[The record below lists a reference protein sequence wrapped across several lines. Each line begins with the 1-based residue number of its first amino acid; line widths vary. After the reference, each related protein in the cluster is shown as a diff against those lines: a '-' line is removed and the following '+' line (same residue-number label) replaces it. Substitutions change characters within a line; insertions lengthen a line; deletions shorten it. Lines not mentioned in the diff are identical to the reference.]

1 MDYVNFMKSTG
12 YFGIIAFLLLIA
24 VCIIIPIVSNYRMR
38 ERYSGGI
45 QTKLGGIR
53 RYKTPAD
60 EDHIIESLKE
70 KTDGD
75 VMVYSFEETPINDDG
90 DRLVVF
96 YKYNKPIKRMHEEKY
111 LLKIL
116 KDASQLENVTV
127 LEIRPADNKNSGVHE
142 KYIDRFI
149 VEKLN
154 AVRIL

>member
-96 YKYNKPIKRMHEEKY
+96 YKYNKPIK
-111 LLKIL
+111 
-116 KDASQLENVTV
+116 KDARRKVPV
-127 LEIRPADNKNSGVHE
+127 KNSKG
-142 KYIDRFI
+142 R
-149 VEKLN
+149 L
-154 AVRIL
+154 AA